1 MPLVRIDITQGR
13 TDAEIT
19 ALSDTIQAVMVE
31 FFAAPPLD
39 KYQIF
44 HEHRPGL
51 IRALDTG
58 LGYPRTASIVVI
70 QITQQGRTTAQ
81 KQAMYHAMSERL
93 ATLGIT
99 PTDLIISVSE
109 NTKADWS
116 FGMGNAQFL
125 TGEL

>member
-1 MPLVRIDITQGR
+1 MPLVRIDLVEGR
-13 TDAEIT
+13 TEAEIT

-58 LGYPRTASIVVI
+58 LGYPRTTNIVVI
-70 QITQQGRTTAQ
+70 QITQ
-81 KQAMYHAMSERL
+81 
-93 ATLGIT
+93 
-99 PTDLIISVSE
+99 
-109 NTKADWS
+109 
-116 FGMGNAQFL
+116 
-125 TGEL
+125 